1 MAASAGPRRPDPRV
15 LAGQLPLGGW
25 EAVSLAAIDR
35 AGMPSMIEVWDCH
48 VLLQAADAAA
58 VKSVSKGGKPVDGV
72 TLESDEPPDDVG
84 STVL

>member
-1 MAASAGPRRPDPRV
+1 
-15 LAGQLPLGGW
+15 
-25 EAVSLAAIDR
+25 
-35 AGMPSMIEVWDCH
+35 MPSMIEVWDCH

-72 TLESDEPPDDVG
+72 TLEADEPPDDVG